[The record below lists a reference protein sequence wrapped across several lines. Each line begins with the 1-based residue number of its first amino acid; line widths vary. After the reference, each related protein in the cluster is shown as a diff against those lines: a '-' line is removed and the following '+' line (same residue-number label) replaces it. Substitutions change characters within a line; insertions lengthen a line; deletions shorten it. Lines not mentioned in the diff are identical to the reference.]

1 RLADEKARRD
11 REKRERAKQTSRRII
26 NNDRDHGLEL

>member
-1 RLADEKARRD
+1 ADEKARRD
-11 REKRERAKQTSRRII
+11 REERKRAKQASRQII